1 MKKIYAEDKA
11 EKFLKRFIPVANGV
25 LTHNLKEA
33 DSYAKKLNYSS
44 VLKII
49 SEQALHK
56 TEINGVRVVKNRADF
71 ITNYNSLLGIAK
83 KRKIKLNG
91 IMVQEYVRGREII
104 IGINYDLTFGH
115 IIMLGIG
122 GTLVEI
128 LKDVT
133 FRACPIE
140 EEDAQSMI
148 DDLKLKKVLYG
159 VRGDKPV
166 NIKLLKQYLVKI
178 SQIPLKYK
186 DIKEL
191 DINPLIINESIGKV
205 ADARIIFT

>member
-11 EKFLKRFIPVANGV
+11 EKFLKAFIPVAKGF
-25 LTHNLKEA
+25 LTHSLKEA
-33 DSYAKKLNYSS
+33 ENYARKLNYSS

-56 TEINGVRVVKNRADF
+56 SEINGVRIVKNHTDF
-71 ITNYNSLLGIAK
+71 IANYNGLLDIAK

-91 IMVQEYVRGREII
+91 IMVQEYIQGREII
-104 IGINYDLTFGH
+104 IGISYDQTFGH
-115 IIMLGIG
+115 VIMFGIG

-140 EEDAQSMI
+140 EDDAQSMI

-178 SQIPLKYK
+178 SQIPTKHK

-205 ADARIIFT
+205 ADARIVFT

>member
-11 EKFLKRFIPVANGV
+11 EKFLKRFIPVVKGF
-25 LTHNLKEA
+25 LTHTLKEA
-33 DSYAKKLNYSS
+33 DSYAKKFNYSL

-56 TEINGVRVVKNRADF
+56 SEIDGVRIVKDHTDF
-71 ITNYNSLLGIAK
+71 ITNYNSLLNIAK

-91 IMVQEYVRGREII
+91 IMVQEYVKGKEVI
-104 IGINYDLTFGH
+104 IGINYDQTFGH
-115 IIMLGIG
+115 VIMFGIG

-140 EEDAQSMI
+140 ERDAQSMI

-159 VRGDKPV
+159 VRGEKTV
-166 NIKLLKQYLVKI
+166 NINFLKQCLVKV
-178 SQIPLKYK
+178 SKIPLSYK
-186 DIKEL
+186 NIKEL
-191 DINPLIINESIGKV
+191 DINPFIINEHYGKV